1 MTGVPLVADGAVQET
16 EAVVPA
22 DDTSTLRGAEGIP
35 VSVFDLDVADAG
47 ELPALL
53 WAVTRNT

>member
-1 MTGVPLVADGAVQET
+1 MTGVPLVVNGAVHDT
-16 EAVVPA
+16 DAVVPA

>member
-1 MTGVPLVADGAVQET
+1 MTGVPLVANGAVHVT
-16 EAVVPA
+16 DAVVPA
-22 DDTSTLRGAEGIP
+22 EDTSTLRGAEGMP
-35 VSVFDLDVADAG
+35 VSVFALDVADAG

>member
-1 MTGVPLVADGAVQET
+1 MTGVPFVADGAVHET

-22 DDTSTLRGAEGIP
+22 DDTSTLPGAEGIP
-35 VSVFDLDVADAG
+35 VSVFDLDVSDAG